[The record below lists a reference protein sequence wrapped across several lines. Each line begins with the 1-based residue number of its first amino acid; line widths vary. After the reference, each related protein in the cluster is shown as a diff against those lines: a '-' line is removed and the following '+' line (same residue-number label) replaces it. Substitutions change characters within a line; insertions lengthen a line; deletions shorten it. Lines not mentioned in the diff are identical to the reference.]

1 MGFEVTTPSVL
12 KKIISGGQTG
22 ADRAALDWAIAH
34 GIAHG
39 GWCPRERR
47 AEDGAIDARYR
58 LQETESPHYRQRTG
72 YNVEDSDGT
81 LVLNLGPLTGGTLE
95 TIRFAERL
103 GKPCL
108 LLALD
113 AGATPADAQK
123 LSAWLGEKRIST
135 LNIAGPRE
143 GKRPGM
149 YAATYRF
156 LDTLAAGSLSLDG
169 RGTGRG

>member
-1 MGFEVTTPSVL
+1 ML

-39 GWCPRERR
+39 GWCPRDRR

-95 TIRFAERL
+95 TIRIAERL

-149 YAATYRF
+149 YAATCR
-156 LDTLAAGSLSLDG
+156 LLETLAAGPLPLDG
-169 RGTGRG
+169 GGTGRG

>member
-1 MGFEVTTPSVL
+1 MP
-12 KKIISGGQTG
+12 
-22 ADRAALDWAIAH
+22 ARAQ
-34 GIAHG
+34 G
-39 GWCPRERR
+39 R
-47 AEDGAIDARYR
+47 GAIDARYR

-95 TIRFAERL
+95 TIRIAERL

-113 AGATPADAQK
+113 AGATLADAQK
-123 LSAWLGEKRIST
+123 LSAWLGQQRIST

-149 YAATYRF
+149 YAATYGL
-156 LDTLAAGSLSLDG
+156 LDALAAGSFPLDG
-169 RGTGRG
+169 GRSGGFAEHCAAPVQWQRPRPIAPPQLNVKASPLP